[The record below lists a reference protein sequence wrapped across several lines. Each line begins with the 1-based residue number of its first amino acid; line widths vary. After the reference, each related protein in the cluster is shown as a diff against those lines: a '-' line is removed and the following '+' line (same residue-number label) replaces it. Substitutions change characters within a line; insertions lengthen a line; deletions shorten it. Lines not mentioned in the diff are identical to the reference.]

1 MSILEF
7 HKRLKKERTLRGLTQ
22 DQIAEKLDIKR
33 STYAKYEIGENRPD
47 YEVLEKIAKFFNRTI
62 DDLLGVKHDEQS
74 KDKDPFNALYEVNKH
89 LEELG
94 IDSIGFFD
102 IDDWENLDPNDLNE
116 IKQHFEWVVHKAKM
130 RKKNQ

>member
-1 MSILEF
+1 MIILEF

-22 DQIAEKLDIKR
+22 DQIAEKLNIKR

-47 YEVLEKIAKFFNRTI
+47 YEMLEKIAKFFNRTI
-62 DDLLGVKHDEQS
+62 DDLLGVKHDDYLKERN
-74 KDKDPFNALYEVNKH
+74 PFNALYEVNKH
-89 LEELG
+89 LESLG

-102 IDDWENLDPNDLNE
+102 IDDWENLNPNDLDE

-130 RKKNQ
+130 RKKN

>member
-22 DQIAEKLDIKR
+22 DQIAEKLNIKR

-47 YEVLEKIAKFFNRTI
+47 YEMLEKIAKFFNRTI
-62 DDLLGVKHDEQS
+62 DDLLGVKHDDYLKERN
-74 KDKDPFNALYEVNKH
+74 PFNALYEVNKH
-89 LEELG
+89 LESLG

-102 IDDWENLDPNDLNE
+102 IDDWENLNPNDLDE

-130 RKKNQ
+130 RKKN